1 MAEQHRRAS
10 LRDAMTNWRTSSL
23 PLPRRLT
30 IALRNWGRR
39 LRIPPRD
46 CCGNDG
52 EPGC

>member
-1 MAEQHRRAS
+1 
-10 LRDAMTNWRTSSL
+10 MTNWRTSSL
-23 PLPRRLT
+23 PLLPRFGV
-30 IALRNWGRR
+30 ALRNWSRR